1 MFARSLRFLG
11 VLPAA
16 PLLGLLAC
24 GSAPP
29 QPPPAPPSPV
39 AKPAPSPPPPAN
51 PCEVADALRK
61 KVPALLGKGKLDR
74 ALRVFARVRELCP
87 SAAPEV
93 LAEDLATSAELA
105 VELYDYSYTYDLT
118 NKLLRMPGA
127 SDAMK
132 KRAESAHAAAE
143 KGDKKLENLLAP
155 NITKVTLPLVEQADA
170 LAAKGDE
177 ASLRAARVAYLG
189 AFAAHPNG
197 QALLGAA
204 LVTRRLGDAAEAQKL
219 FDRAF
224 GLLYKTERRLPLVVL
239 PNRDLTVSSLDWSS
253 DGRFLALSQGPAG
266 GDIEVS
272 LFEAETG
279 REYVHLYVPWIS
291 GNDPIALSSDA
302 KLLGVKTSSNGFFL
316 DLSSRLLVREL
327 QNLPTV
333 DGTAFSPDLMRL
345 VALQNENS
353 FIHDVSAPY
362 SSRIPIKGGLPYEDE
377 DEPAWPVSATF
388 SPDGKTL
395 AIPFTDDKVRL
406 WEIEKRRVTA
416 TLGGKGGPI
425 WQTAFSRD
433 GKTFAV
439 ATDKGGVQIWD
450 PRSGA
455 LKKTI
460 QVDAEDPA
468 HTIALSPDGSL
479 LAADNLAGIS
489 VWDAKTGS
497 VRTKLEEIVYFGD
510 VAFSPDGRRL
520 AVDCSPGPVCVVD
533 ATSGALVKRIGLQ
546 DPGIS
551 SFAIS
556 PDGKTLAALPWDG
569 MLRMLDLEKGT
580 LHRTSSV
587 SDDQGNIAF
596 SGDGKLLGGAGHG
609 MRVWNAQTGATVRA
623 EKLKDPAQAFAL
635 SPDGSWAA
643 VDMGDAILL
652 FSLTTTN
659 APARPLLGHTGA
671 IQDLAFSPDGKYL
684 ASGSSDKTVRL
695 WDVAAG
701 AEKLRLPGHTDAV
714 TAVVFSPDGKL
725 LASGSEDK
733 SARVWDTATGASRQT
748 FADTKPG
755 TTRSIEDLAFSPDG
769 KLLAVGGLDN
779 PLRLWNVATGEAHL
793 MQNLTSNLFS
803 LAFTP
808 DGQWLVTGWSDGTL
822 HFQSPTGK
830 GPTASIH
837 FLDKEDAAHVLDG
850 AGHVDL
856 LGKNPCAARARL
868 QCRAGRFGMPFDLC
882 EERAFTSGLLATILA
897 GKPAG
902 DDPAHEDVPPRCAP

>member
-16 PLLGLLAC
+16 PLLGLLGC
-24 GSAPP
+24 GGAPP
-29 QPPPAPPSPV
+29 QAPPSPQWSV
-39 AKPAPSPPPPAN
+39 AKPAPSPPPPAS

-61 KVPALLGKGKLDR
+61 KVPALRSKGKLDR
-74 ALRVFARVRELCP
+74 AVRVMTRARELCP

-93 LAEDLATSAELA
+93 LAEDLATSAELT
-105 VELYDYSYTYDLT
+105 VELYDYSYTYDLAHE
-118 NKLLRMPGA
+118 LLRMPGA

-132 KRAESAHAAAE
+132 KRAEAARAAAE
-143 KGDKKLENLLAP
+143 KGDKKLENLLAH
-155 NITKVTLPLVEQADA
+155 NITKVALPLVEQADA

-177 ASLRAARVAYLG
+177 ASLRAAREAYLG

-197 QALLGAA
+197 QAMLGAA
-204 LVTRRLGDAAEAQKL
+204 LVTRRLGDAAEAQRL

-224 GLLYKTERRLPLVVL
+224 GLLDKTERRLPLVVL
-239 PNRDLTVSSLDWSS
+239 PNRDLTASSLDWSR

-327 QNLPTV
+327 HNLPTT

-345 VALQNENS
+345 VAIRFDES
-353 FIHDVSAPY
+353 FVHDVTAPY
-362 SSRIPIKGGLPYEDE
+362 SSPIPIKDALPDEE
-377 DEPAWPVSATF
+377 DEPVFPVSATF

-416 TLGGKGGPI
+416 TLGGKGGSI

-460 QVDAEDPA
+460 PVDADDPA
-468 HTIALSPDGSL
+468 HRIALSSDGSL
-479 LAADNLAGIS
+479 LAAVNLAGIS

-520 AVDCSPGPVCVVD
+520 AVNCSPGPVCVVD
-533 ATSGALVKRIGLQ
+533 ATSGALVKRIGLE

-551 SFAIS
+551 TFAIS
-556 PDGKTLAALPWDG
+556 PDGKTLAAQPWDG
-569 MLRMLDLEKGT
+569 TLRMIDLEKGT
-580 LHRTSSV
+580 LYRTSSL

-596 SGDGKLLGGAGHG
+596 SGDGKLLGSAGHG

-659 APARPLLGHTGA
+659 APARPLLGHTGS
-671 IQDLAFSPDGKYL
+671 IRDLAFSPDGKYL

-725 LASGSEDK
+725 LASGSGDK
-733 SARVWDTATGASRQT
+733 TARVWDTATGASRQT

-769 KLLAVGGLDN
+769 KLLAVGGIDS
-779 PLRLWNVATGEAHL
+779 PLRLWDLATGEAHF
-793 MQNLTSNLFS
+793 MQNLTSIPFS

-837 FLDKEDAAHVLDG
+837 FLDKEDAAQVLDG

-868 QCRAGRFGMPFDLC
+868 LCRAGRFGMPFDLC

-902 DDPAHEDVPPRCAP
+902 DDPAHEDDPPRCAP